1 MRVLNALARE
11 RRFEGLLRELRVPPR
26 TREPPDIHDGAHGV
40 LMEEPEEI
48 AYQARRVTDGIDPE
62 RRHRATDQA

>member
-1 MRVLNALARE
+1 
-11 RRFEGLLRELRVPPR
+11 
-26 TREPPDIHDGAHGV
+26 V

>member
-1 MRVLNALARE
+1 VQILNALARE

-26 TREPPDIHDGAHGV
+26 TREPPDIDDGNHGV
-40 LMEEPEEI
+40 LMKDPEEI
-48 AYQARRVTDGIDPE
+48 AYRARRVADGIDPE